1 MEANPNVDRFQ
12 RRVMFAMDFR
22 DPVTRLPVTEY
33 LKVAA
38 EGLGP
43 PVRALSGLFVW
54 FDMNPPAQREVRV
67 TAISTNGQFADYD
80 EVISAP
86 EHVANIPA
94 SSLCMPRTL
103 RPTGLY
109 EPPEGMT
116 GVAGWLVEDEKMAP
130 LAGAE
135 VSLALRHAGN
145 QDFVSGY
152 KAITDARGG
161 FVAVANDL
169 GDVQPDPAPPKAGS
183 DILAWLV
190 VTRSAPPSRFTGFLP
205 LRSGRLTRI
214 AAPLFWKDLET
225 MSPP

>member
-1 MEANPNVDRFQ
+1 MAANPNRDSLQ

-22 DPVTRLPVTEY
+22 DPVTRLPITED

-43 PVRALSGLFVW
+43 PVRAPSGLFVW
-54 FDMNPPAQREVRV
+54 FDMNPPAQRDIKV
-67 TAISTNGQFADYD
+67 TATSTDGQFADYD
-80 EVISAP
+80 EVITAP
-86 EHVANIPA
+86 EHVTNVPA
-94 SSLCMPRTL
+94 SSLVMPRTL

-130 LAGAE
+130 LVGAE
-135 VSLALRHAGN
+135 VSLAFRHAGN

-152 KAITDARGG
+152 KAVTDASGG

-169 GDVQPDPAPPKAGS
+169 GDVTPDPAPPRSGS
-183 DILAWLV
+183 DIMAWLV
-190 VTRSAPPSRFTGFLP
+190 VTKSAPPSRFTGFLP

-214 AAPLFWKDLET
+214 AAPLLWKDLET

>member
-1 MEANPNVDRFQ
+1 MAANPSLDRVQ

-22 DPVTRLPVTEY
+22 DPVTRLPVTND
-33 LKVAA
+33 LRVAA
-38 EGLGP
+38 EGLCAP
-43 PVRALSGLFVW
+43 IRAPSGLFVW
-54 FDMNPPAQREVRV
+54 FDLDPPAQRDIKV
-67 TAISTNGQFADYD
+67 TAISASGRFADYE
-80 EVISAP
+80 EVITAP
-86 EHVANIPA
+86 EHVPNIPA

-109 EPPEGMT
+109 EPPEGLT
-116 GVAGWLVEDEKMAP
+116 GVAGWLVEDEGMAP
-130 LAGAE
+130 VPGAE
-135 VSLALRHAGN
+135 ISIAFRHAGN

-152 KAITDARGG
+152 KAVTDAGGG

-169 GDVQPDPAPPKAGS
+169 GDVRPDPAPPRSDS

-205 LRSGRLTRI
+205 LRAGRLTR
-214 AAPLFWKDLET
+214 ATTPLRWKDLQT

>member
-1 MEANPNVDRFQ
+1 MAASPDLDRLQ

-22 DPVTRLPVTEY
+22 DPITRLPVTDD

-38 EGLGP
+38 EGLGAA
-43 PVRALSGLFVW
+43 VRAPSGLFVW
-54 FDMNPPAQREVRV
+54 FDLDPPARRDVHV
-67 TAISTNGQFADYD
+67 TAISPSGRFADYE

-86 EHVANIPA
+86 EHVPDIPA
-94 SSLCMPRTL
+94 SSLLMPRTL

-116 GVAGWLVEDEKMAP
+116 GVAGGLVEDEAMAP
-130 LAGAE
+130 VAGAE
-135 VSLALRHAGN
+135 VAIAFRHAGN
-145 QDFVSGY
+145 QDFVSTY
-152 KAITDARGG
+152 KAATDARGG

-169 GDVQPDPAPPKAGS
+169 GDVRPDPAPPRSES
-183 DILAWLV
+183 DILAWLA

-214 AAPLFWKDLET
+214 AAPLLWKDLQT

>member
-1 MEANPNVDRFQ
+1 MAANPNRDQLQ

-22 DPVTRLPVTEY
+22 DPVTRLPVTEN

-38 EGLGP
+38 DGLGP

-54 FDMNPPAQREVRV
+54 FDMDPPAQRDIRV
-67 TAISTNGQFADYD
+67 TAISTDGQFADYE
-80 EVISAP
+80 EVITAP
-86 EHVANIPA
+86 EHLPNIAA

-109 EPPEGMT
+109 QPPEGMT
-116 GVAGWLVEDEKMAP
+116 GVAGWLVEDDKMAP
-130 LAGAE
+130 VAGAE
-135 VSLALRHAGN
+135 VSLAFRHAGN

-152 KAITDARGG
+152 KAVTDAGGG

-169 GDVQPDPAPPKAGS
+169 GDVKPDPAPPRSDS

>member
-1 MEANPNVDRFQ
+1 MAANLNSDSLQ

-22 DPVTRLPVTEY
+22 DPVTRLPVAAD

-54 FDMNPPAQREVRV
+54 FDFDPPAPRDIMV
-67 TAISTNGQFADYD
+67 TATSTKGWFADYA
-80 EVISAP
+80 EVIAAP
-86 EHVANIPA
+86 EHVPDITAA
-94 SSLCMPRTL
+94 SLCMPRIL
-103 RPTGLY
+103 QPTGLY

-116 GVAGWLVEDEKMAP
+116 GVAGWLVEDEQMAP
-130 LAGAE
+130 LVGAE
-135 VSLALRHAGN
+135 ISIAFRHAGN

-152 KAITDARGG
+152 KAITDAAGG

-169 GDVQPDPAPPKAGS
+169 GDVQPDPAPPKSDA
-183 DILAWLV
+183 DILGWLV

-205 LRSGRLTRI
+205 LRAGRLVRI
-214 AAPLFWKDLET
+214 AAPLLWKDLQT

>member
-1 MEANPNVDRFQ
+1 MASNPNADRLQ

-22 DPVTRLPVTEY
+22 DPITRLPVTDD

-38 EGLGP
+38 AGLGA
-43 PVRALSGLFVW
+43 PVRAPSGLFVW
-54 FDMNPPAQREVRV
+54 FDMDPPAKRDIKV
-67 TAISTNGQFADYD
+67 TAISPSGRFADYE

-86 EHVANIPA
+86 EHVPDIPA
-94 SSLCMPRTL
+94 SSLLMPRTL

-116 GVAGWLVEDEKMAP
+116 GVAGWLVEDETMAP
-130 LAGAE
+130 VAGAE
-135 VSLALRHAGN
+135 VSIAFRHAGN

-152 KAITDARGG
+152 KAVTDAGGG

-169 GDVQPDPAPPKAGS
+169 GDVQPDPAPPKSDA
-183 DILAWLV
+183 DILGWLV
-190 VTRSAPPSRFTGFLP
+190 VTRSASPSRFTDFLP
-205 LRSGRLTRI
+205 LRAGRVARI
-214 AAPLFWKDLET
+214 AAPLLWKDLQT

>member
-1 MEANPNVDRFQ
+1 VAASPNIDSLQ

-22 DPVTRLPVTEY
+22 DPVTRLPVVDG
-33 LKVAA
+33 LSVAA

-54 FDMNPPAQREVRV
+54 FDIDPPAQRDIRV
-67 TAISTNGQFADYD
+67 TATSTRGWFADYE
-80 EVISAP
+80 EVIAAP
-86 EHVANIPA
+86 EHVPDITA

-116 GVAGWLVEDEKMAP
+116 GIAGWLVEDEAMAP
-130 LAGAE
+130 VQGAE
-135 VSLALRHAGN
+135 VSVAFRHAGN

-152 KAITDARGG
+152 KAITDAGG
-161 FVAVANDL
+161 AFVAVANDL
-169 GDVQPDPAPPKAGS
+169 GDVQPDPAPPKSDA
-183 DILAWLV
+183 DILGWLV

-205 LRSGRLTRI
+205 LRAGHVARI
-214 AAPLFWKDLET
+214 AAPLLWKDLQT

>member
-1 MEANPNVDRFQ
+1 MAANPNSDSLQ

-22 DPVTRLPVTEY
+22 DPVTRLPVAAD
-33 LKVAA
+33 LRVAA

-54 FDMNPPAQREVRV
+54 FDFDPPAQRDIMV
-67 TAISTNGQFADYD
+67 TATSTKGWFADYA
-80 EVISAP
+80 EVIAAP
-86 EHVANIPA
+86 EHVPDITV

-103 RPTGLY
+103 QPTGLY

-116 GVAGWLVEDEKMAP
+116 GVAGWLVEDEQMAP

-135 VSLALRHAGN
+135 ISIAFRHAGN

-152 KAITDARGG
+152 KAITDAAGG

-169 GDVQPDPAPPKAGS
+169 GDVQPDPAPPKSDA
-183 DILAWLV
+183 DILGWLV

-205 LRSGRLTRI
+205 LRAGRLVRI
-214 AAPLFWKDLET
+214 AAPLLWKDLQT